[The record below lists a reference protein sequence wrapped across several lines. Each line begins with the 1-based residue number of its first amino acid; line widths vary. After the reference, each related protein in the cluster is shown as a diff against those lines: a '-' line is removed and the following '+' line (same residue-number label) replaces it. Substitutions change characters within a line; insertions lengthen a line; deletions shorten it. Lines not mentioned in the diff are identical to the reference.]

1 MAEGGHADGQVSWMR
16 AIAHPVRLR
25 ILSLLTGAEMSAPQ
39 VARELGISHANA
51 SYHVRFLADAGLLVV
66 AGEERIRGGV
76 AKRYRHPW
84 EQEGGGGPTSDDDRA
99 QYMRV
104 VAEEMVR
111 RWELR
116 RDGVRGSLTDAELWV
131 GEEVWTEVRDLLE
144 RASHLLHA
152 AARPPRSPGTVP
164 VSVSVAAFQVDAGRI
179 DAGRDDGEGDA

>member
-1 MAEGGHADGQVSWMR
+1 MTGDEQADQISWMR

-25 ILSLLTGAEMSAPQ
+25 ILSLLTGAEMSAAD
-39 VARELGISHANA
+39 VARELELSHANA

-84 EQEGGGGPTSDDDRA
+84 DQQGGGGPTSDDDRA

-111 RWELR
+111 RWGLR
-116 RDGVRGSLTDAELWV
+116 RDGVPGSLTDAELWV
-131 GEEVWTEVRDLLE
+131 DEDVWVEVRDLLE

-152 AARPPRSPGTVP
+152 QARPPRSPGAVP
-164 VSVSVAAFQVDAGRI
+164 VSVSVAAFQIEAAEAGR
-179 DAGRDDGEGDA
+179 GRDS